1 MRVSVQQRLWLSV
14 YLFIE
19 SYRLD
24 FLILDKTLC
33 SHFYPDESL
42 PPMPD
47 RKPKPDRPTPP
58 KEKLCKTCR
67 RPIPFTPQ
75 KSRDWDILKYC
86 SDACSGYHPGET
98 DAALEAAILE
108 LLAERTAS
116 GSKDKTIDPS
126 EAAKRVGGSAR
137 GKGEKATRQAWE
149 SLLQPA
155 RAAARRLAAA
165 NKILITQ
172 HHHPVD
178 PATAKGPI
186 RLRLR

>member
-1 MRVSVQQRLWLSV
+1 
-14 YLFIE
+14 
-19 SYRLD
+19 
-24 FLILDKTLC
+24 
-33 SHFYPDESL
+33 
-42 PPMPD
+42 MPD

-67 RPIPFTPQ
+67 RPIPFTAQ

-86 SDACSGYHPGET
+86 SDACSGYHPGEK

-116 GSKDKTIDPS
+116 GSQDKTIDPS
-126 EAAKRVGGSAR
+126 EAAKQVGGN
-137 GKGEKATRQAWE
+137 ETRRDWE
-149 SLLQPA
+149 SLMEPA
-155 RAAARRLAAA
+155 RAAARRLVASG
-165 NKILITQ
+165 KILITQ
-172 HHHPVD
+172 HNHPVD